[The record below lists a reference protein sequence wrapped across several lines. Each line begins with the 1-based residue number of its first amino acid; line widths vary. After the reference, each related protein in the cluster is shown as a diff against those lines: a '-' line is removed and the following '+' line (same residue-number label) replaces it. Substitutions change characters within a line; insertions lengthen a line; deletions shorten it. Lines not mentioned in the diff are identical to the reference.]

1 MTSNESLEPMERLQ
15 NFLKSFLSEEGVPIY
30 RQRISQMA
38 TSGSKFLLIDFEDLL
53 TFDEPLARDLIEK
66 PEEYLKHA
74 DDAAW
79 NQLKIEDPEYAEK
92 IKKVRTR
99 FRNLPEAAPLRVLG
113 SEHIEKL
120 IIVNGILVRATP
132 VQPMLITAAF
142 KCRCGNINYVEQT
155 GVLLKIPPVCDNPA
169 CRRAGPFDFVED
181 ESTFINSQ
189 EIRIQERPEDLP
201 PGQLPRWID
210 IRLFEDIVDTARPG
224 DRVSVVGIVRPV
236 QQFLSRRGRLR
247 TFNLSLDANFIEVA
261 GKEHEIVQI
270 SPEEEGKILELAKD
284 PMIHQK
290 IIRSIAPSIYGYED
304 LKESIMFLLF
314 GGVPKTLPDGI
325 NIRGDANVL
334 FLGDPGTAKSQLLQY
349 VAKIAPRGLYTSG
362 RGSTAA
368 GLTAAVLREKGGG
381 MVLEAGALVL
391 SDKGI
396 CCIDEIDKMR
406 PEDRVAIHEAM
417 EQRTVSIAKGGIV
430 AMLNARSS
438 ILAAANPALGRY
450 DPYRTI
456 GENLSLPITILSR
469 FDLIFVIR
477 DQPDRDIDLRM
488 AEHILSLHRTG
499 TPSVEPPIP
508 PDLLRKYISYAKE
521 IKPVLTQEAVERL
534 KDFYLG
540 MRSTSESS
548 DSPIAITARQ
558 LESLTRLSEA
568 RARSALRK
576 EVTVEDAEAVILLMR
591 KSMQQVGIDVA
602 SGKYDIDIIMTGK
615 PKSVRDKLGSILSTI
630 VEMEKAT
637 GMVREEDLYD
647 RLQKDF
653 KIDRIEASKLV
664 NQLTKEGTI
673 YSPTQGHLKKA

>member
-270 SPEEEGKILELAKD
+270 SPE
-284 PMIHQK
+284 
-290 IIRSIAPSIYGYED
+290 
-304 LKESIMFLLF
+304 
-314 GGVPKTLPDGI
+314 
-325 NIRGDANVL
+325 
-334 FLGDPGTAKSQLLQY
+334 
-349 VAKIAPRGLYTSG
+349 
-362 RGSTAA
+362 
-368 GLTAAVLREKGGG
+368 
-381 MVLEAGALVL
+381 
-391 SDKGI
+391 
-396 CCIDEIDKMR
+396 
-406 PEDRVAIHEAM
+406 
-417 EQRTVSIAKGGIV
+417 
-430 AMLNARSS
+430 
-438 ILAAANPALGRY
+438 
-450 DPYRTI
+450 
-456 GENLSLPITILSR
+456 
-469 FDLIFVIR
+469 
-477 DQPDRDIDLRM
+477 
-488 AEHILSLHRTG
+488 
-499 TPSVEPPIP
+499 
-508 PDLLRKYISYAKE
+508 
-521 IKPVLTQEAVERL
+521 
-534 KDFYLG
+534 
-540 MRSTSESS
+540 
-548 DSPIAITARQ
+548 
-558 LESLTRLSEA
+558 
-568 RARSALRK
+568 
-576 EVTVEDAEAVILLMR
+576 
-591 KSMQQVGIDVA
+591 
-602 SGKYDIDIIMTGK
+602 
-615 PKSVRDKLGSILSTI
+615 
-630 VEMEKAT
+630 
-637 GMVREEDLYD
+637 
-647 RLQKDF
+647 
-653 KIDRIEASKLV
+653 
-664 NQLTKEGTI
+664 
-673 YSPTQGHLKKA
+673 